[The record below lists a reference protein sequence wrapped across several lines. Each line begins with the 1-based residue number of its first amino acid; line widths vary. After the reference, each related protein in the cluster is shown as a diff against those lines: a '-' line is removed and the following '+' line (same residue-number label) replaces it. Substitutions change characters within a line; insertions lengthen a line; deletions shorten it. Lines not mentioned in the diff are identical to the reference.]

1 MESRGKK
8 AARAGVGYTI
18 GNILVRGIS
27 FISMPIFARL
37 MTLSDYGIY
46 NTFTSYVN
54 IFALVVGFAL
64 HSSIKNANIDNPEKV
79 NDYTS
84 SVSLLILF
92 SAAFWAIIAVIFR
105 IPIAILLSLEHPYL
119 LVLVVLESLGIS
131 LISFYN
137 CYLAIEYKYKEYL
150 ILSLIFASL
159 GIGLSIAM
167 ILTVCSG
174 ERYLGRIIG
183 TLVAALVMGAYILI
197 RLYKKAKPKIN
208 KEFWKYGLRIS
219 LPLIP
224 HGLSQVLLSQFDRI
238 MIKKI
243 IGSAES
249 GLYSFAYN
257 ILTIF
262 SVIASSLD
270 TAWTQWFFEQMRQ
283 ENYAKIRKVAN
294 IYAGLLGVFMIALFL
309 ISPEAILILG
319 GEKYME
325 SRIAVYPVLMAGFFG
340 FMYYFPSAI
349 EYYHKKTKMIAVA
362 TMIAA
367 GLNVVLN
374 LIFIPKYGYVA
385 AAYTTLACYII
396 YYIIHIFFS
405 RRIQGSFLYDMKIH
419 LLIILGVAVFAFG
432 CLFAVDLMWIR
443 LSVFCAGLI
452 AAVIFAVVRKDIT
465 KKVINIFLKR

>member
-1 MESRGKK
+1 
-8 AARAGVGYTI
+8 
-18 GNILVRGIS
+18 
-27 FISMPIFARL
+27 MPIFARL
-37 MTLSDYGIY
+37 MTVADYGIY

-54 IFALVVGFAL
+54 IFAMIVGFAL
-64 HSSIKNANIDNPEKV
+64 HSSIKNANIDYPEKV
-79 NDYTS
+79 SDYSS

-92 SAAFWAIIAVIFR
+92 SAAFWSIVAVIFR
-105 IPIAILLSLEHPYL
+105 VPISNLLSLEHPYL

-167 ILTVCSG
+167 ILTVCTG

-183 TLVAALVMGAYILI
+183 TLVSALLVGGYILI
-197 RLYKKAKPKIN
+197 RLYRKARPKIN
-208 KEFWKYGLRIS
+208 KEFWKYGLKIS

-224 HGLSQVLLSQFDRI
+224 HGLSQILLSQFDRI

-257 ILTIF
+257 ILMIF

-294 IYAGLLGVFMIALFL
+294 IYAALLGVFMVALYL
-309 ISPEAILILG
+309 ISPELILILG

-325 SRIAVYPVLMAGFFG
+325 SRFVVYPVLLAGFFG

-385 AAYTTLACYII
+385 AAYTTVVCYVV

-405 RRIQGSFLYDMKIH
+405 RKIQGSFLYDMKTH
-419 LLIILGVAVFAFG
+419 LLIILGVSVLAFA
-432 CLFAVDLMWIR
+432 CLLAVDLRWIR
-443 LSVFCAGLI
+443 LGVFGAGLI
-452 AAVIFAVVRKDIT
+452 AAIIFAIVRKDLT
-465 KKVINIFLKR
+465 QRMLSIFLKK